1 MNIPTNH
8 ITPKVTL
15 VGAGP
20 GDPEL
25 ISIKAVKA
33 LENADIVLYD
43 ALAHPELLNYAT
55 KAVKKLYVGK
65 RVGNCS
71 YKQEEINQL
80 IVDSAFEYGHV
91 VRLKGGDP
99 FVFGRG
105 HEEMAF
111 AKKHDIEVQIV
122 PGITSAVAVP
132 EMEHIPLTTRGI
144 NESFW
149 VITGTNSNLD
159 FSKDIILAAQSSAT
173 VVILMGITHL
183 QSITEIF
190 AQHGK
195 QNTPAAVIQNGTLE
209 NKKLVLGNVNNLYTK
224 TKEAAITSP
233 AIIIIGEV
241 VALHPEF
248 VLEKASKEWLTAVV

>member
-1 MNIPTNH
+1 MNLKTNH

-111 AKKHDIEVQIV
+111 AKKHGIEVQIV

-190 AQHGK
+190 SQHGK
-195 QNTPAAVIQNGTLE
+195 QNTPAAVIQNGTISAV
-209 NKKLVLGNVNNLYTK
+209 KKYIAPKLRCSSSTSEQISDSPMRTIIMRFSSNV
-224 TKEAAITSP
+224 
-233 AIIIIGEV
+233 
-241 VALHPEF
+241 
-248 VLEKASKEWLTAVV
+248 